1 VGVEAHVK
9 ALHGSSVPT
18 ATTLVSAVSLL
29 GGAFVKVSPFELWK
43 LVCSLTLLASS
54 LGVGGPLPGGL
65 VCYFSLVQLHG
76 VAARCSKISAE
87 LSVLS

>member
-1 VGVEAHVK
+1 VGFEASVK
-9 ALHGSSVPT
+9 APHGFAVPI
-18 ATTLVSAVSLL
+18 ATTLASAVSLL
-29 GGAFVKVSPFELWK
+29 GGAVVKVSPFELWK
-43 LVCSLTLLASS
+43 LAYSLALLASS
-54 LGVGGPLPGGL
+54 LGVGL